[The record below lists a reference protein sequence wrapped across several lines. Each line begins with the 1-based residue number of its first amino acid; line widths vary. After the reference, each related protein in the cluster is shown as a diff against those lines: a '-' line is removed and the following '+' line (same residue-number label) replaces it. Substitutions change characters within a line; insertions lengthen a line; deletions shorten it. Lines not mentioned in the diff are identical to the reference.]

1 MDVSK
6 EPSVSLPD
14 AGDIGDAMRT
24 RIRDF
29 YGRGQ

>member
-1 MDVSK
+1 MDESK

-14 AGDIGDAMRT
+14 AGDTGEAMRT

-29 YGRGQ
+29 YGQGE